1 MHVSATLP
9 EFLEN
14 RLGFCHFVAIFLDDD
29 EYVEETTFAVKNTLK
44 ILRAKTTYQVTEH
57 IIKLSKESSFEAGQ
71 FVCDLIRNG
80 VSAIFGPESP
90 ENNEI
95 IQSVAA
101 SLQIPYF
108 QNSWNPQ
115 EEAATSVFNLRPN
128 SDALSR
134 ALAALV
140 RENDW
145 KTYTVMYEN
154 EDSLLRLRETLKQ
167 RKPNDLSIA
176 FICLGSGPDYRTV
189 LKQIKKTLDTR
200 FILDCKAD
208 RILDIFRQAKEVG
221 LLKDYHSY
229 ILTDLD
235 AHSLDWSEFNEV
247 VSNISSIRLMDH
259 ESDAAKNI
267 GKLWRID
274 PKRIKTRMALI
285 YDAVNVF
292 ITAFRDLSQKEQ
304 LQIKP
309 LDCDGSEVTEYG
321 TKMYEVIKKPSKQSK
336 PLLSGYLTGPVL
348 FDQHG
353 QRRNLILQIV
363 ERSKPVD
370 GAFRL
375 TGYWNSALPKNI
387 SYTVTSAQ
395 REKELQKEIQTKNF
409 KVVSKLGDPYLLKKT
424 SKYGKELF
432 GNDRYEGYA
441 LDLMHEICSIL
452 NCSFTIELVADGKYG
467 NFDPVTKEWN
477 GLIRHLLDRVMY
489 I

>member
-1 MHVSATLP
+1 MQIIPLAFCAVLGLWLLSSPCTCSSRQKIKIVLAVSRAEFIGSLAGSDSFLLVINGDNVSFRLYKTTKIPVEMRVFATLP

-44 ILRAKTTYQVTEH
+44 ILRAKSTYQVTEH

-71 FVCDLIRNG
+71 FGNKFSPTVKRALLLTFDLHASVCDLIRNG

-189 LKQIKKTLDTR
+189 LKQIKKTLDTK

-229 ILTDLD
+229 ILTDL
-235 AHSLDWSEFNEV
+235 
-247 VSNISSIRLMDH
+247 
-259 ESDAAKNI
+259 
-267 GKLWRID
+267 
-274 PKRIKTRMALI
+274 
-285 YDAVNVF
+285 
-292 ITAFRDLSQKEQ
+292 KEQ

-309 LDCDGSEVTEYG
+309 LDCDRSEVTEYG

-409 KVVSKLGDPYLLKKT
+409 KVVSK
-424 SKYGKELF
+424 
-432 GNDRYEGYA
+432 
-441 LDLMHEICSIL
+441 
-452 NCSFTIELVADGKYG
+452 
-467 NFDPVTKEWN
+467 
-477 GLIRHLLDRVMY
+477 
-489 I
+489 